1 MQAIYLYTCSHGKP
15 KNDLVTLRLLNIEF
29 CDNTTYTARNF
40 EGQKFSWIA
49 QWICN
54 SIDYIYPYPGLCTKC
69 LQSDF
74 CKVSVLNY
82 LAPFLCD
89 PRCDRRLMSEVEGQ
103 LGANGGFRVS
113 VQLQN

>member
-1 MQAIYLYTCSHGKP
+1 MNGKIIDTICYIFKLLPYRGRYQDELPETLSARKYLEHSE
-15 KNDLVTLRLLNIEF
+15 LVKLMTWKL
-29 CDNTTYTARNF
+29 TV
-40 EGQKFSWIA
+40 
-49 QWICN
+49 

-113 VQLQN
+113 VQLQY